1 MFKLGK
7 EIVLYME
14 KVKDTSVIKCI
25 SKGVI
30 ISILFTIIALSIFSI
45 LLVKTNISEE
55 TIDIVIPVIT
65 CVSILVGSS
74 ISMNRVKKNGLVNGA
89 IIGAIYI
96 FIIYLISSI
105 VNSNF
110 TINRASIIM
119 MTLGI
124 IGGVLGGIVGINI
137 KK

>member
-1 MFKLGK
+1 
-7 EIVLYME
+7 ME
-14 KVKDTSVIKCI
+14 KVKDTSIIKCI

-74 ISMNRVKKNGLVNGA
+74 ISMNRVKKNGLVKGA
-89 IIGAIYI
+89 IIGAMYI
-96 FIIYLISSI
+96 SIIYLISSI

>member
-1 MFKLGK
+1 
-7 EIVLYME
+7 ME
-14 KVKDTSVIKCI
+14 KVKDTSIIKCI

>member
-1 MFKLGK
+1 
-7 EIVLYME
+7 ME
-14 KVKDTSVIKCI
+14 KVKDTSIIKCI

-55 TIDIVIPVIT
+55 TIDIVITVIT
-65 CVSILVGSS
+65 CISILVGSS

-96 FIIYLISSI
+96 SIIYLISSI
-105 VNSNF
+105 INSNF

>member
-1 MFKLGK
+1 
-7 EIVLYME
+7 ME
-14 KVKDTSVIKCI
+14 KVKDTSIIKCI

-124 IGGVLGGIVGINI
+124 IGGVLGGIVGINL

>member
-1 MFKLGK
+1 
-7 EIVLYME
+7 ME
-14 KVKDTSVIKCI
+14 KVKDTSIIKCI

-96 FIIYLISSI
+96 SIIYLISSI

>member
-1 MFKLGK
+1 
-7 EIVLYME
+7 ME
-14 KVKDTSVIKCI
+14 KVKDTSIIKCI

-89 IIGAIYI
+89 IIGAMYI
-96 FIIYLISSI
+96 SIIYLISSI

>member
-1 MFKLGK
+1 
-7 EIVLYME
+7 ME
-14 KVKDTSVIKCI
+14 KVKDTSIIKCI

-74 ISMNRVKKNGLVNGA
+74 ISMNRVKKKGLVNGA

-110 TINRASIIM
+110 TINRATIIM
-119 MTLGI
+119 MTLGV
-124 IGGVLGGIVGINI
+124 IGGILGGIVGVNL

>member
-1 MFKLGK
+1 
-7 EIVLYME
+7 ME
-14 KVKDTSVIKCI
+14 KVKDTSIIKCI

-55 TIDIVIPVIT
+55 MIDIVIPVIT

-74 ISMNRVKKNGLVNGA
+74 ISMNRVKKKGLVNGA

-110 TINRASIIM
+110 TINRATIIM
-119 MTLGI
+119 MTLGV
-124 IGGVLGGIVGINI
+124 IGGILGGIVGVNL

>member
-1 MFKLGK
+1 
-7 EIVLYME
+7 ME
-14 KVKDTSVIKCI
+14 KVKDTSIIKCI

-30 ISILFTIIALSIFSI
+30 ISILFTISALSIFSI
-45 LLVKTNISEE
+45 LLVKTNVSEE

-96 FIIYLISSI
+96 SIIYLISSI

>member
-124 IGGVLGGIVGINI
+124 IGGVLGGIVGINL

>member
-1 MFKLGK
+1 
-7 EIVLYME
+7 ME
-14 KVKDTSVIKCI
+14 KVKDTSIIKCI

-110 TINRASIIM
+110 TINRATIIM
-119 MTLGI
+119 MTLGV
-124 IGGVLGGIVGINI
+124 IGGILGGIVGVNL

>member
-1 MFKLGK
+1 
-7 EIVLYME
+7 ME
-14 KVKDTSVIKCI
+14 KVKDTSIIKCI

-110 TINRASIIM
+110 TINRATIIM
-119 MTLGI
+119 IALGI
-124 IGGVLGGIVGINI
+124 VGGILGGIVGINL